1 MFRRMGY
8 EPTPE
13 QAVIHFDP
21 ARIKLVSG
29 GEQAGKSKTSGMEL
43 AAACLMGNTFW
54 ICADSYEMTQTEF
67 YYCLESL
74 QAIEAKENIKLIDS
88 YHWSD
93 KDKSHI
99 RLANGKVNI
108 TTKSLKEAVK
118 VAMVAPDGIVVCE
131 ADQIEWP
138 TIERLLMR
146 VTRSQGWVLLAG
158 TYESSFGWQ
167 AVKWKEWQGKN
178 NLGARSF
185 SLPTWTNKICFPGG
199 RDDPKLKQ
207 WEVELPPGKFMER
220 FGGVPCPPTN
230 LVIPEFKVDVHVQD
244 VVYNP
249 DVSVEIALDPGYSGS
264 VYACEVLQ
272 VVGDSV
278 DVIDEVYVRHCTT
291 EDIIRALYHKP
302 YFGNITAGAC
312 DVAGTQH
319 QGTSSVVEIVARPI
333 DVENGG
339 GLGIWLANQK
349 VPVNEGIERL
359 RMFFHVDPVNNKP
372 KVRIAPHCRG
382 LISELGGCK
391 GPFEDSGPWL
401 NKIDS
406 QGHLMGPM
414 DRCNHA
420 TKALIYWI
428 VNKYGFTRS
437 PSRAKMSAPDKWYR
451 W

>member
-21 ARIKLVSG
+21 SRIKLVSG
-29 GEQAGKSKTSGMEL
+29 GEQAGKSKVSGAEL
-43 AAACLMGNTFW
+43 AGACLMGNTFW

-74 QAIEAKENIKLIDS
+74 QVIEAKENVKLIDS

-99 RLANGKVNI
+99 RLAGGKVNI
-108 TTKSLKEAVK
+108 TTKSLKEALK

-138 TIERLLMR
+138 TIERILMR

-178 NLGARSF
+178 NLGAKSF

-199 RDDPKLKQ
+199 RDDPKIKQ

-244 VVYNP
+244 VAFTEGVP
-249 DVSVEIALDPGYSGS
+249 VQLAIDPGYRGG
-264 VYACEVLQ
+264 YAVEMIQ
-272 VVGDSV
+272 VVDGT
-278 DVIDEVYVRHCTT
+278 INIFDEIYARAVTT
-291 EDIIRALYHKP
+291 ADIIAAIKHKP
-302 YFGNITAGAC
+302 YCQFITRGVC

-319 QGTSSVVEIVARPI
+319 QAMTSVVEMFAKPPEV
-333 DVENGG
+333 DGG
-339 GLGIWLANQK
+339 GLGIWLDNQK
-349 VPVNEGIERL
+349 IAENESIDRL
-359 RMFFHVDPVNNKP
+359 RTFFHVDPINNKP
-372 KVRIAPHCRG
+372 KVRIAPHVKG
-382 LISELGGCK
+382 MLSELGGCK
-391 GPFEDSGPWL
+391 PPIGFEDAGPWL
-401 NKIDS
+401 NKIDAA
-406 QGHLMGPM
+406 GHLIGPI

-420 TKALIYWI
+420 LKALAYWI
-428 VNKYGFTRS
+428 VNNYGYTRNIANQKFS
-437 PSRAKMSAPDKWYR
+437 VPDKWYR